1 MYQESSALS
10 KCGIKCQVV
19 PRLKPG
25 GRKTLKYGLKAQGTS
40 LLFHQLKTIFY
51 QIEDLIFKEQYYLLF
66 QQGRRGGHPP
76 APPVLIFFLIFF
88 PYTRHFKL

>member
-10 KCGIKCQVV
+10 KCGIKYQVV

-40 LLFHQLKTIFY
+40 LLFQQFKTIFY
-51 QIEDLIFKEQYYLLF
+51 RIEDLIFKEQYYLLF
-66 QQGRRGGHPP
+66 RQGRRGDTPRTPHFN
-76 APPVLIFFLIFF
+76 IFLIFF